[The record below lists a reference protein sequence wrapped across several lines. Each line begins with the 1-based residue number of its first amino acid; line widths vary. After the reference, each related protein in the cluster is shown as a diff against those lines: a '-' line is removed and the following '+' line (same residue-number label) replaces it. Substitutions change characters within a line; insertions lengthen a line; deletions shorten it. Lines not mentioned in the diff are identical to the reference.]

1 MQTDILE
8 RDGGVHLRTAWWEPP
23 GDCSGDL
30 LLLNGR
36 TEFVEKYD
44 ESARHLT
51 DQGWRVWSLD
61 WRGQGRSTHLLANA
75 EKGHI
80 DDYATHVADL
90 RTFVAWVIRR
100 GGAPR
105 HVLAHSMGGHITL
118 RYLIDTPDHPFERA
132 VFSAPMVAP
141 HFAPWQAVMAPVL
154 ARLAMAVG
162 CAGCYA
168 LFNGDWKES
177 DQTFD
182 DNKLTHDEPRFME
195 VVNILRKQP
204 ELRLGGVTCGWLA
217 ATLRS
222 VNHIHAP
229 GRPESLGIPCMV
241 LQAAED
247 RIVSNRR
254 MNAFFARVPHARME
268 PIAGARHEI
277 MRETDDKRAT
287 FWRHADAFLA
297 G

>member
-1 MQTDILE
+1 MQADTLE
-8 RDGGVHLRTAWWEPP
+8 RDGGVRLRTAWWEPQ
-23 GDCSGDL
+23 GAVSGDL

-51 DQGWRVWSLD
+51 AQGWRVWSLD
-61 WRGQGRSTHLLANA
+61 WRGQGRSSRLLANPQ
-75 EKGHI
+75 KGHI
-80 DDYATHVADL
+80 DDYVTHVDDL
-90 RTFVAWVIRR
+90 RAFLAWIAER

-105 HVLAHSMGGHITL
+105 RVLAHSMGGHITL

-141 HFAPWQAVMAPVL
+141 HFTPLTAVLAPVL
-154 ARLAMAVG
+154 ARLAGAVG

-168 LFNGDWKES
+168 PSEGDWKES
-177 DQTFD
+177 EQTFHN
-182 DNKLTHDEPRFME
+182 NKLTHDEPRFAE
-195 VVNILRKQP
+195 VVKTLRQQP
-204 ELRLGGVTCGWLA
+204 DLRLGGVTYGWLA
-217 ATLRS
+217 ATVRS
-222 VNHIHAP
+222 VDHIHAP
-229 GRPESLGIPCMV
+229 GRPESLGIPCLV

-247 RIVSNRR
+247 KIVSNRR
-254 MNAFFARVPHARME
+254 MEAFFARVPHARIE

-277 MRETDDKRAT
+277 MRETDDTRAT
-287 FWRHADAFLA
+287 FWRHADAVLT